1 VRASWRSGRE
11 RDTRVRQL
19 CQRLE
24 FGLLAVSQSGTVE
37 IMVSSAAT
45 MPRRNHRRRSRIV
58 EEHWRRW
65 GEPMA
70 GGGSRAPVMT
80 AYRQQALAC
89 AAKVQAG
96 FQRPRDL
103 KPSIPDAP
111 KILHRERLSGLNALP
126 AEFMRSQRQARLRC
140 RYGLNPM
147 SKMLTAYRHMSK
159 NLSRRLG

>member
-1 VRASWRSGRE
+1 
-11 RDTRVRQL
+11 
-19 CQRLE
+19 
-24 FGLLAVSQSGTVE
+24 
-37 IMVSSAAT
+37 
-45 MPRRNHRRRSRIV
+45 
-58 EEHWRRW
+58 
-65 GEPMA
+65 MA

-159 NLSRRLG
+159 HLSRRLG